1 MDFKVGDLVDC
12 RDGETADHRIGMVI
26 SVYETPRFDYSGNCQ
41 QINININ
48 PEYPWFTDTDIIN
61 KIDCELL
68 EILYGTT
75 SLDR

>member
-1 MDFKVGDLVDC
+1 MVFKVGDLVEC
-12 RDGETADHRIGMVI
+12 RDGEISLRRIGVVI
-26 SVYETPRFDYSGNCQ
+26 NAYETPRFDYSGDCQ
-41 QINININ
+41 QITINTN